1 MNEQKKIYIL
11 LGIAVAVVALILGV
25 NFSTELKSKKVLE
38 NLDEVVAK
46 DSKQIIVIGKDNCP
60 YCQMFV
66 PLLDYMK
73 EQYSFDYTYINTNK
87 ITSKTLTKILEK
99 LNINAEEFGTPHLTL
114 TENGNIVDE
123 IAGYVDEKELL
134 AFLQKY
140 GFASEDAKLSLNYI
154 GMDEY
159 RTLINSQTPEVI
171 VVGQTSCSHCM
182 MAKPAL
188 LNIATKYGVKIN
200 YLNMTEIK
208 DEENGTELINEFNSS
223 LTYLQNEEWGTPL
236 MMIVKDKEVV
246 ATSNGYLSENN
257 YVKFLKDQGIIG
269 E

>member
-25 NFSTELKSKKVLE
+25 NFTTELKSKEVLK

-46 DSKQIIVIGKDNCP
+46 ESKQIIVIGKDNCS
-60 YCQMFV
+60 YCQMFI

-87 ITSKTLTKILEK
+87 ITKNTLTKILKK
-99 LNINAEEFGTPHLTL
+99 LNINADDFGTPHLTL

-134 AFLQKY
+134 TFLQEY
-140 GFASEDAKLSLNYI
+140 GFAKEDAKLSLNYI

-159 RTLINSQTPEVI
+159 RELINSSTPEVI

-188 LNIATKYGVKIN
+188 LDIASRYGVKIN
-200 YLNMTEIK
+200 YLNVTELK
-208 DEENGTELINEFNSS
+208 SEENGTELINEFNSS
-223 LTYLQNEEWGTPL
+223 LDYLQNEEWGTPL
-236 MMIVKDKEVV
+236 MMVVKNKEVV
-246 ATSNGYLSENN
+246 ATSNGYLSEND

>member
-11 LGIAVAVVALILGV
+11 LGIAVAVVALILGI
-25 NFSTELKSKKVLE
+25 NFTTELKSKKVLD

-60 YCQMFV
+60 YCQMFI

-73 EQYSFDYTYINTNK
+73 EEYNFDYTYINTNK
-87 ITSKTLTKILEK
+87 ITNNTLTKVLSK
-99 LNINAEEFGTPHLTL
+99 LNINAEDFGTPHLTL
-114 TENGNIVDE
+114 TENGNIIDE

-134 AFLQKY
+134 SFLQKY
-140 GFASEDAKLSLNYI
+140 GFAKEDAKLPLNYI
-154 GMDEY
+154 RMDEY
-159 RTLINSQTPEVI
+159 RTLINSSTPEVI
-171 VVGQTSCSHCM
+171 VVGQTSCSYCM
-182 MAKPAL
+182 MAKPSL
-188 LNIATKYGVKIN
+188 LKIANKYGVKIN
-200 YLNMTEIK
+200 YLNMTELK
-208 DEENGTELINEFNSS
+208 DQENGTDLINEFNSS
-223 LTYLQNEEWGTPL
+223 LTYLQSEEWGTPL

-246 ATSNGYLSENN
+246 AKSNGYLSEDN

>member
-1 MNEQKKIYIL
+1 MNEQKKVYIL
-11 LGIAVAVVALILGV
+11 LGIAVAVVILILGV
-25 NFSTELKSKKVLE
+25 NFTTELKSKKVVE
-38 NLDEVVAK
+38 NLEEIIAK
-46 DSKQIIVIGKDNCP
+46 DSKQIIVIGKDNCM
-60 YCQMFV
+60 YCQMFI

-73 EQYSFDYTYINTNK
+73 EQYNFDYTYINTNK
-87 ITSKTLTKILEK
+87 ITSRTLTKVLDK
-99 LNINAEEFGTPHLTL
+99 LKINAEDFGTPHLTL
-114 TENGNIVDE
+114 TEKGNIVDE

-140 GFASEDAKLSLNYI
+140 GFAGGDAKLSLNYI

-159 RTLINSQTPEVI
+159 RVLINSQIPEVI

-208 DEENGTELINEFNSS
+208 NEENGTELINEFNSS
-223 LTYLQNEEWGTPL
+223 LAYLQKEEWGTPL

>member
-1 MNEQKKIYIL
+1 MNEQKKVYIL
-11 LGIAVAVVALILGV
+11 LGIAVAVVILILGV
-25 NFSTELKSKKVLE
+25 NFTTELKSKKVLE
-38 NLDEVVAK
+38 NLEEIIAK
-46 DSKQIIVIGKDNCP
+46 ESKQIIVIGKDNCP

-87 ITSKTLTKILEK
+87 ITSRTLTKVLDK
-99 LNINAEEFGTPHLTL
+99 LKINAEDFGTPHLTL
-114 TENGNIVDE
+114 TEKGNIVDE

-140 GFASEDAKLSLNYI
+140 GFAGEDAKLSLDYI

-159 RTLINSQTPEVI
+159 RALINSQTPEII

-208 DEENGTELINEFNSS
+208 NEENGTELINEFNSS
-223 LTYLQNEEWGTPL
+223 LAYLQNEEWGTPL

>member
-1 MNEQKKIYIL
+1 MNEQKKVYIL
-11 LGIAVAVVALILGV
+11 LGIAVAVVILILGV
-25 NFSTELKSKKVLE
+25 NFTTELKSKKVLE
-38 NLDEVVAK
+38 NLEEIIAK
-46 DSKQIIVIGKDNCP
+46 DSKQIIVIGKDNCM
-60 YCQMFV
+60 YCQMFI

-73 EQYSFDYTYINTNK
+73 EQYNFDYTYINTNK
-87 ITSKTLTKILEK
+87 ITSRTLTKVLDK
-99 LNINAEEFGTPHLTL
+99 LKINAEEFGTPHLTL
-114 TENGNIVDE
+114 TEKGNIVDE

-140 GFASEDAKLSLNYI
+140 GFAGEDAKLSLNYI

-159 RTLINSQTPEVI
+159 RALINGQTPEII

-208 DEENGTELINEFNSS
+208 NEENGTELINEFNSS
-223 LTYLQNEEWGTPL
+223 LAYLQNEEWGTPL
-236 MMIVKDKEVV
+236 MMIVKDKKVV

>member
-11 LGIAVAVVALILGV
+11 LGIAVAVVALILGI
-25 NFSTELKSKKVLE
+25 NFTTELKSKKVLD
-38 NLDEVVAK
+38 NLDEVVAR

-60 YCQMFV
+60 YCQMFI

-73 EQYSFDYTYINTNK
+73 EEYNFDYTYINTNK
-87 ITSKTLTKILEK
+87 ITNNTLTKVLSK
-99 LNINAEEFGTPHLTL
+99 LNINAEDFGTPHLTL
-114 TENGNIVDE
+114 TENGNIIDE

-134 AFLQKY
+134 SFLQKY
-140 GFASEDAKLSLNYI
+140 GFAKEDAKLPLNYI

-159 RTLINSQTPEVI
+159 RTLINSSTPEVI
-171 VVGQTSCSHCM
+171 VVGQTSCSYCM
-182 MAKPAL
+182 MAKPSL
-188 LNIATKYGVKIN
+188 LKIANKYGVKIN
-200 YLNMTEIK
+200 YLNMTELK
-208 DEENGTELINEFNSS
+208 DQENGTDLINEFNSS
-223 LTYLQNEEWGTPL
+223 LAYLQSEEWGTPL

-246 ATSNGYLSENN
+246 AKSNGYLSEDN

>member
-11 LGIAVAVVALILGV
+11 LGIAVAVVALILGI
-25 NFSTELKSKKVLE
+25 NFTTELKSKKVLD

-60 YCQMFV
+60 YCQMFI

-73 EQYSFDYTYINTNK
+73 EEYNFDYTYINTNK
-87 ITSKTLTKILEK
+87 ITNNTLTKVLSK
-99 LNINAEEFGTPHLTL
+99 LNINAEDFGTPHLTL
-114 TENGNIVDE
+114 TENGNIIDE

-134 AFLQKY
+134 SFLQKY
-140 GFASEDAKLSLNYI
+140 GFAKEDAKLPLNYI

-159 RTLINSQTPEVI
+159 RTLINSSTPEVI
-171 VVGQTSCSHCM
+171 VVGQTSCSYCM
-182 MAKPAL
+182 MAKPSL
-188 LNIATKYGVKIN
+188 LKIANKYGVKIN
-200 YLNMTEIK
+200 YLNMTELK
-208 DEENGTELINEFNSS
+208 DQENGTDLINEFNSS
-223 LTYLQNEEWGTPL
+223 LTYLQSEEWGTPL

-246 ATSNGYLSENN
+246 AKSNGYLSEDN